1 MTLDTTVTRRSPTPT
16 SIASATTTQPL
27 QHNTHHTVPAPHRS
41 TLSSY
46 GNPLHSYQH
55 SVSPLHTS
63 RRNHLH
69 LIVSKRAAPNTALV
83 VASCS
88 PTPSSCTRT
97 DSRATSMTVK
107 GGNSAHGDGGHVF
120 LGKGVAS
127 STTGGSVMVG
137 NGSGDSGIDG
147 SGLVGVCILLQ
158 IFVAPQ
164 PPCCFTY

>member
-1 MTLDTTVTRRSPTPT
+1 
-16 SIASATTTQPL
+16 
-27 QHNTHHTVPAPHRS
+27 
-41 TLSSY
+41 
-46 GNPLHSYQH
+46 
-55 SVSPLHTS
+55 
-63 RRNHLH
+63 
-69 LIVSKRAAPNTALV
+69 
-83 VASCS
+83 
-88 PTPSSCTRT
+88 
-97 DSRATSMTVK
+97 MTVK